1 MPLGPLVTPA
11 FILVLAVA
19 VPFVYTYV
27 WPRGVVRVPL
37 FLVITVVL
45 ALITGACL
53 LVWFLQGLVGV
64 GITRAGAATAARS
77 EVIEAQLRVRF
88 IEAIA
93 AVVVLEF
100 LVCRGIQMLV
110 AR

>member
-1 MPLGPLVTPA
+1 MHWVLVTPD

-45 ALITGACL
+45 ALITGAYL
-53 LVWFLQGLVGV
+53 GFLFLQSVV
-64 GITRAGAATAARS
+64 RS

-88 IEAIA
+88 IEVIA
-93 AVVVLEF
+93 EVVVLEF